1 MGDPDPKTPKKH
13 AEITE
18 VVLLLGRV
26 QSISRRPCI
35 LVKPL
40 SHFNGQKNRWKLE
53 TTLFYLIHFNS

>member
-35 LVKPL
+35 YL
-40 SHFNGQKNRWKLE
+40 SNL
-53 TTLFYLIHFNS
+53 